1 MSLST
6 RELTERLKSI
16 QEVDLEIRKLRKE
29 DSRWPAILSSRGKEV
44 EAKRRKVQEAEE
56 ASKAFRRET
65 DRLELDLRTIE
76 EASRN
81 LQIQMNTAKTNKE
94 YAAFVNEIAHK
105 KAEAAVVEENLL
117 KHMDRLEEMAREIAA
132 AKIVL
137 DAGAKEQEK
146 IARQAESERKE
157 IDGEIRD
164 LLAKREERIR
174 EVPADIL
181 QQYERIAGGRNGTGI
196 AAVSD
201 GVCQG
206 CFINLTAQEINLLMR
221 DDKIVNCRNCSRI
234 LFMEGA

>member
-29 DSRWPAILSSRGKEV
+29 ESRWPAILSSRGKEV
-44 EAKRRKVQEAEE
+44 DAKRRKAQEAEE
-56 ASKAFRRET
+56 AHKTFRRET
-65 DRLELDLRTIE
+65 DRLDLDLKSIE
-76 EASRN
+76 EAARN

-94 YAAFVNEIAHK
+94 YSAFVNEIAHK

-132 AKIVL
+132 AKAAL
-137 DAGAKEQEK
+137 DAGNKEQEK
-146 IARQAESERKE
+146 IARQAEAERKE
-157 IDGEIRD
+157 IDSEIRE
-164 LLAKREERIR
+164 LLEKRTERIR

-206 CFINLTAQEINLLMR
+206 CFINLTAQEINLLMQEA
-221 DDKIVNCRNCSRI
+221 KIVNCRNCSRI